1 MTILGEVAIKVKRAI
16 LLTETFTVS
25 QIADVTGVK
34 YESVETVIQRLQRD
48 GFLIKADNTFS
59 KDSTVSK
66 RGRPRQY
73 YTFAD
78 STKVKVIRDTI
89 DVFFTERSFVEPS
102 KAKPQNPHFVEAI
115 SLINSLEKSGNEIA
129 PELQKD
135 IESELALS
143 REYEEM
149 IEEGNE
155 IAVAFN
161 DFAQARL
168 EYLKGE
174 KDDAEELLRKAKSVF
189 QKYKIS
195 EENLIDEYLI
205 SSKLKRASFNAKK
218 AIENETYED
227 LAKILN
233 NLVEECPNISFS
245 PSVTSLLKE
254 FIALTSQISS
264 KTANLLNNN
273 RNLEGQLH
281 NVLEE
286 NEHLKIHQVIT
297 NEINLDLARA
307 VKSMASQQQD
317 FSYPQKELPEA
328 TFFGN
333 ETRYPFSKKI
343 VDISEA
349 KRKKRVAC

>member
-16 LLTETFTVS
+16 LLTEKFTVS

-48 GFLIKADNTFS
+48 GFLIKADNITTFS
-59 KDSTVSK
+59 KDSMVSK

-78 STKVKVIRDTI
+78 STKAKVIKDTV
-89 DVFFTERSFVEPS
+89 DAFFTERSFVEPS
-102 KAKPQNPHFVEAI
+102 KNKPKNPHFVKAI
-115 SLINSLEKSGNEIA
+115 SLIDSLENSGNELS

-135 IESELALS
+135 IESNLSLS

-174 KDDAEELLRKAKSVF
+174 KEDSEELLRKAKSVF

-195 EENLIDEYLI
+195 EESLIDEYLI
-205 SSKLKRASFNAKK
+205 SSKLKSASFNATK

-227 LAKILN
+227 LANILN
-233 NLVEECPNISFS
+233 NLVEDCPNISFS

-264 KTANLLNNN
+264 KTANLLSNN

-286 NEHLKIHQVIT
+286 NERLKIQQGIT

-307 VKSMASQQQD
+307 VKSLASQQ
-317 FSYPQKELPEA
+317 
-328 TFFGN
+328 
-333 ETRYPFSKKI
+333 
-343 VDISEA
+343 
-349 KRKKRVAC
+349 